1 MKKYQFA
8 VSAAT
13 DVDIQR
19 ICAKAPKEVEAILVT
34 GRPSR
39 DTANGAL
46 LLIRDSFAGRFNQF
60 DMVALA
66 GETLNPQWGEARIV
80 PGDMDGQVKFFISW
94 QATTTVITGWRGKPL
109 TQTSIPEVLTQ
120 LAAAHQH
127 LVRKRTVTVR
137 YV

>member
-8 VSAAT
+8 VAAAT

-19 ICAKAPKEVEAILVT
+19 ICAEAPEGVDAILVT

-46 LLIRDSFAGRFNQF
+46 LLLRDSFAARFNQF
-60 DMVALA
+60 DLVELA
-66 GETLNPQWGEARIV
+66 GETLHSRWGDTRIA
-80 PGDMDGQVKFFISW
+80 PSAMDGQVAFFINW
-94 QATTTVITGWRGKPL
+94 NAPVITGWRGKTL
-109 TQTSIPEVLTQ
+109 AQTSIHDEIAK
-120 LAAAHQH
+120 LAAARQH